1 MVRKMFVLIAQFKI
15 QEGHRDAVVAALV
28 EDAGSS
34 VSVEPG
40 CYQFDVS
47 QDESDPNTIYAYEIY
62 ADEDAFEAHT
72 RTPHLAKWR
81 EASQGRDRSEGNLPG
96 INNLPRMT
104 PSGRADRRR
113 HVRRIILSDWTNL
126 AHCRRI
132 SARFWYVRLRAPACN
147 ARQELRRLP
156 T

>member
-15 QEGHRDAVVAALV
+15 QEGHCDAVVAALV

-81 EASQGRDRSEGNLPG
+81 EASQDVIE
-96 INNLPRMT
+96 
-104 PSGRADRRR
+104 
-113 HVRRIILSDWTNL
+113 
-126 AHCRRI
+126 
-132 SARFWYVRLRAPACN
+132 ARVIYRGSTIFPDDSKWKGG
-147 ARQELRRLP
+147 
-156 T
+156 